1 MTDEEQK
8 AADEAKA
15 KADEEAKGKGPDPKL
30 DLSTVKDAVKEI
42 MQDLAKKD
50 DDDDKSDYIAPTP
63 DESKGR
69 APEDPVQKLVAPYV
83 QGANL
88 NAEAALD
95 AVNFYAATPE
105 AAPYAKDL
113 AKAHKAGM
121 EGGISYTHS
130 ALWEWYQGKN
140 QDKFFEIREKKKAA
154 DLKKAEDAETLDT
167 GGRPIDRT
175 SGKVLEAQEADDEQ
189 LEGGLKDLEF

>member
-15 KADEEAKGKGPDPKL
+15 KADEEAKNKGPEPKI
-30 DLSTVKDAVKEI
+30 DLSQVKDAVKEV

-50 DDDDKSDYIAPTP
+50 DDDDDNDRTPITPSDKPGLT
-63 DESKGR
+63 
-69 APEDPVQKLVAPYV
+69 PEDPVQKLVAPYV

-130 ALWEWYQGKN
+130 ALWEWYKGKN

-175 SGKVLEAQEADDEQ
+175 SGKVLEAHEANDDE
-189 LEGGLKDLEF
+189 LAGGLKDLEF